1 MQDSNIL
8 MGIMGKM
15 GIISRVLI
23 DVEFS
28 KIWNFNINLNLFMIR
43 KIVENLKF
51 YYESLD
57 Y

>member
-15 GIISRVLI
+15 GIILRVLI